1 MAASYLLDSNIVI
14 AAIKGEPPRLLNR
27 LAGMATNRLCL
38 SSLVEAELLYGAE
51 KSRHGTQ
58 ARAALDSVTA
68 GMEPLPF
75 DAGDARAYGRLRAA
89 LERKGASIGPM
100 NLLIAAQAVV
110 RDLVLVT
117 DNLREFRRVPGLR
130 CENWL
135 RP

>member
-1 MAASYLLDSNIVI
+1 MATAYLLDSNVLI
-14 AAIKGEPPRLLNR
+14 AAIKGTHRPLLNR
-27 LAGMATNRLCL
+27 LASLASSRLFL

-51 KSRHGTQ
+51 RSRHGAQ
-58 ARAALDSVTA
+58 ARAALDIVTA

-75 DAGDARAYGRLRAA
+75 DADDARAYGRIRAA

-100 NLLIAAQAVV
+100 DLLIAAQAVA

-117 DNLREFRRVPGLR
+117 DNLREFRRVPGLG

-135 RP
+135 R